1 MSQILVTGSAGFIGF
16 SLSKKLLELG
26 YKVIGVDNFSKYYNP
41 KIKRDRNEILLS
53 FKKYTFSEGDITNL
67 SFLSELFKKNKID
80 RICHL
85 AAQAGVRYSI
95 INPFIYEETNIKGFL
110 NILETARKFKVKN
123 VIYAS
128 SSSVYGND
136 QMPKNGFCESMT
148 SNNPISFYGVTKR
161 TNELM
166 AYIYHNIYNI
176 NFTGLR
182 FFTVYGPWGRPDMA
196 YFKFTKAILAG
207 KPIDVHNYGNMKR
220 DFTYIDDIIAGV
232 VHALNNPFPYE
243 IINLGN
249 SNPISLKSF
258 IKIIEDE
265 LGVKA
270 RLNFLPIQPGEA
282 LETFANIENARNK
295 LEFKPKVNIEE
306 GLRLFID
313 WYKIYF
319 NVI

>member
-26 YKVIGVDNFSKYYNP
+26 HDVIGMDNFSTYYDP
-41 KIKRDRNEILLS
+41 KIKRDRNKILLS
-53 FKKYTFSEGDITNL
+53 FKKYSFSEGNITNL

-80 RICHL
+80 KICHL
-85 AAQAGVRYSI
+85 AAQVGVRYSI
-95 INPFIYEETNIKGFL
+95 TNPFTYEETNIKGFL
-110 NILETARKFKVKN
+110 NILESARKFKVKN
-123 VIYAS
+123 IVYAS
-128 SSSVYGND
+128 SSSIYGND
-136 QMPKNGFCESMT
+136 QMPKNGFCENMT
-148 SNNPISFYGVTKR
+148 SCNPISFYGVTKR
-161 TNELM
+161 TDELI
-166 AYIYHNIYNI
+166 AYTYHNLYNI

-196 YFKFTKAILAG
+196 YFKFTQAILAG

-220 DFTYIDDIIAGV
+220 DFTFIDDIITGV
-232 VHALNNPFPYE
+232 VQALNYPFSHE
-243 IINLGN
+243 IMNLGN
-249 SNPISLKSF
+249 SNPVSLKYF

-270 RLNFLPIQPGEA
+270 KLNFLPMQHGEA

-319 NVI
+319 NVT